1 MPKAHRDGDLR
12 ACDAT
17 TVVVGQSTVF
27 VNGKLWAVKDDPNTH
42 AAGGLIPTKST
53 VFIEGKPVI
62 VHTPDLAKVDG
73 LEHSAA
79 EDETAQG
86 SDNVYAYEQTK

>member
-1 MPKAHRDGDLR
+1 MPQAHRDGDLR
-12 ACDAT
+12 ACEAT

-27 VNGKLWAVKDDPNTH
+27 ANGKLWAVENDPNTH
-42 AAGGLIPTKST
+42 GGGGLIPTGHT

-73 LEHSAA
+73 LDHVGA

-86 SDNVYAYEQTK
+86 SDSVFAYEQE